1 MTSARTYLEPWDG
14 SPTRTGD
21 RLPATDRRSPSHWLD
36 LDFVRAFSE
45 SMVRPW
51 AERYFRAS
59 VRGAE
64 NLVAAR
70 PSLLAMNHSGMGWPW
85 DAVVFMNLVA
95 SRFDYGRA
103 WVLRGFALPF
113 FFTIPGLAPLCLR
126 TGLYPAT
133 FKNLDL
139 LLNERELVLYFPEGA
154 EGIGK
159 GWAKRYALQ
168 PFHTSFI
175 KLAAKYGAPIT
186 PCVCIGAEELNPFA
200 TNVEALAKLT
210 GLPIF
215 PVSPLQLALF
225 PAWLTSALFAL
236 PSRLRYHVGAPLRF
250 RLDPS
255 EATEDDYRRAA
266 EELRGI
272 MQRMIDEGRA
282 ESAAPAPPRE
292 EPRAKLP
299 GEYRYRYSPIDKA
312 LAALPFGWPVLYLR
326 FWNAYHAARGAA
338 HEGAE
343 AEKAQPA
350 YGAHPLSA
358 ADQAMLL
365 APWLWPVPLARHF
378 KALFRE
384 DPHLIRATFGPR

>member
-1 MTSARTYLEPWDG
+1 MTRARTYLEPWDG
-14 SPTRTGD
+14 APARVGE
-21 RLPATDRRSPSHWLD
+21 RLATSDRRSPSHWLD
-36 LDFVRAFSE
+36 LDFLRAFSE

-51 AERYFRAS
+51 ADRYFRAS

-64 NLVAAR
+64 NFVAAR

-85 DAVVFMNLVA
+85 DAVVFMHLIA
-95 SRFDYGRA
+95 SRFGYGRE
-103 WVLRGFALPF
+103 WVLRGFALPY

-186 PCVCIGAEELNPFA
+186 PCVCLGAEELNPFA

-225 PAWLTSALFAL
+225 PAWLTSAIFAL
-236 PSRLRYHVGAPLRF
+236 PSRLRYHVGEPLRF

-255 EATEDDYRRAA
+255 EATEDDYRKAA

-282 ESAAPAPPRE
+282 EAEAAPPRE
-292 EPRAKLP
+292 APRAPLL
-299 GEYRYRYSPIDKA
+299 GEYHHPFSLADHA

-326 FWNAYHAARGAA
+326 FWNAYQAARGAA
-338 HEGAE
+338 PAE
-343 AEKAQPA
+343 AQPA
-350 YGAHPLSA
+350 YDAHPLSA

-365 APWLWPVPLARHF
+365 VPWLWPVPLVRHW

-384 DPHLIRATFGPR
+384 DPHLIRATFGRR